1 MLGSQTEGEESMLNV
16 LASDH
21 DAVGQLVQA
30 LKTLS
35 DPTRLRVLSLIQSGE
50 LNVTALCQRLQLPQP
65 TVSHHLG
72 LLREAGL
79 VRARRSG
86 KQVYYSLNDDTVSRI
101 PDDNGIAISAGV
113 VDLRLTLNGK
123 HTVPTPQ
130 APPLARP
137 LAVAAV

>member
-1 MLGSQTEGEESMLNV
+1 MLNL

-21 DAVGQLVQA
+21 EAVGQLVQA

-86 KQVYYSLNDDTVSRI
+86 KQVYYSLNDDTVARLH
-101 PDDNGIAISAGV
+101 DDNGISVVAGA

-123 HTVPTPQ
+123 HKPAGQLQPP
-130 APPLARP
+130 APRP
-137 LAVAAV
+137 MAVAAG

>member
-1 MLGSQTEGEESMLNV
+1 MLNV

-21 DAVGQLVQA
+21 EAVGQLVQA

-35 DPTRLRVLSLIQSGE
+35 DPTRLRVLSLIQGGE
-50 LNVTALCQRLQLPQP
+50 LNVTALCQKLQLPQP

-72 LLREAGL
+72 LLREANL

-86 KQVYYSLNDDTVSRI
+86 KQVYYSLNSDTVSRV
-101 PDDNGIAISAGV
+101 PDDDGIAIVAGA

-123 HTVPTPQ
+123 LQPKP
-130 APPLARP
+130 APAQPVAPAARS
-137 LAVAAV
+137 LVAAM

>member
-1 MLGSQTEGEESMLNV
+1 MLNV

-21 DAVGQLVQA
+21 GAVAQLVQT

-86 KQVYYSLNDDTVSRI
+86 KQVYYSLNTETVSRV
-101 PDDNGIAISAGV
+101 PDDGGIAITAGSIDLKLTFNGKKPVATTSTPPARTLATAGV
-113 VDLRLTLNGK
+113 
-123 HTVPTPQ
+123 
-130 APPLARP
+130 
-137 LAVAAV
+137 

>member
-1 MLGSQTEGEESMLNV
+1 MLNV

-30 LKTLS
+30 LKTIS
-35 DPTRLRVLSLIQSGE
+35 DPTRLRVLSLIESGE

-72 LLREAGL
+72 LLREAGF

-86 KQVYYSLNDDTVSRI
+86 KQVYYSLNADTVSRV
-101 PDDNGIAISAGV
+101 PDDNGIAIAAGV
-113 VDLRLTLNGK
+113 IDLRLTLNGRQ
-123 HTVPTPQ
+123 TSAANAAPPTPI
-130 APPLARP
+130 ATPRP
-137 LAVAAV
+137 LAVAGV

>member
-1 MLGSQTEGEESMLNV
+1 MLNV

-21 DAVGQLVQA
+21 DAVAQLVQT

-50 LNVTALCQRLQLPQP
+50 LNVTALCQKLQLPQP

-72 LLREAGL
+72 LLREAAL
-79 VRARRSG
+79 VKARRSG
-86 KQVYYSLNDDTVSRI
+86 KQVYYSLNADTVSHV
-101 PDDNGIAISAGV
+101 PDDGGIAIVAGA

-123 HTVPTPQ
+123 TVGKPPAAPQ
-130 APPLARP
+130 PPARA
-137 LAVAAV
+137 LAVAGV